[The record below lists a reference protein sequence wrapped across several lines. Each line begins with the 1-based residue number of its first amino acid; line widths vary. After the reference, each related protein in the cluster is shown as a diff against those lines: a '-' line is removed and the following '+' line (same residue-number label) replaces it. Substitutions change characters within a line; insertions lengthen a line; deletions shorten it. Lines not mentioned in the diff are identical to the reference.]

1 MAPRPAPKYHV
12 LALASCPVAPKM
24 QYASPM
30 AYAGRQIGYFGDH
43 VAIRVGKIPTALNI
57 VASVRPHAAIKLDL
71 FQKRRVIWFSD
82 IPSSGKVLAPCNSNN
97 LYTCNYNCS
106 DSNLT
111 VPSGDIVLRDYQVS
125 SVLFA
130 FSASSSS
137 LLAVSTSSK
146 SSSPSSTSTSP
157 PLSGTLDE
165 NCTITSADH
174 PPTKKNP
181 RLAAVGA
188 GIGVPLGLLWLATLL
203 CFGRERRKTRLLE
216 QEKSLLTGSAT
227 DYQQGEWNG
236 NPQEQG
242 ERYAGMKENR
252 ATHEIA
258 GKPVGSEL
266 QA

>member
-1 MAPRPAPKYHV
+1 
-12 LALASCPVAPKM
+12 
-24 QYASPM
+24 
-30 AYAGRQIGYFGDH
+30 
-43 VAIRVGKIPTALNI
+43 
-57 VASVRPHAAIKLDL
+57 
-71 FQKRRVIWFSD
+71 
-82 IPSSGKVLAPCNSNN
+82 IPSSGKVLAPCNSDG

-125 SVLFA
+125 SVLSA

-137 LLAVSTSSK
+137 LPTSTSIPSISTSTSSTFFSPVAEPTSSK

-157 PLSGTLDE
+157 PLSGIQDE

-174 PPTKKNP
+174 PPTKKPP
-181 RLAAVGA
+181 RLAAVAA
-188 GIGVPLGLLWLATLL
+188 GVGVPLGLAWLATLV

-216 QEKSLLTGSAT
+216 QEKSLLRGSARN
-227 DYQQGEWNG
+227 YQQAKWNG

-242 ERYAGMKENR
+242 ERNTGMRENR
-252 ATHEIA
+252 APREIA
-258 GKPVGSEL
+258 AEPVGSEL